1 MANAKKLALLVLFLS
16 LIAGLA
22 GAQSN
27 NVIDLILGQDNATA
41 ASAAYVTLAAAGS
54 IDDMT
59 SPEEAFGLAARN
71 GWLSEETESDDPITF
86 GAFSHLLMQ
95 SFGKGGGLM
104 YLIFPGPRYA
114 AREVVYRG
122 WSAEDK
128 GPNEP
133 ISGEFMLRVTG
144 NFLEMEAVSR

>member
-1 MANAKKLALLVLFLS
+1 MANAKKLALLVLFL
-16 LIAGLA
+16 LLLA
-22 GAQSN
+22 GIAVAQSN
-27 NVIDLILGQDNATA
+27 ELVDLILEQENATV

-59 SPEEAFGLAARN
+59 SPEEAFRLAVRN
-71 GWLSEETESDDPITF
+71 GWVSEARAAGDSVTF
-86 GAFSHLLMQ
+86 GEFSHLLMQ

-128 GPNEP
+128 GPADL

-144 NFLEMEAVSR
+144 NFLEIEGVTR